1 MHLHFTETETETQNV
16 AVTDIIKKLGDES
29 QALVELTKTSTKS
42 VIPPED
48 SEDFSEQSMPLCTI
62 KGKTSCNIK
71 TFCFVR

>member
-16 AVTDIIKKLGDES
+16 EVTDIIKKLGDES
-29 QALVELTKTSTKS
+29 QAVSELTKTSTKS

-62 KGKTSCNIK
+62 KGM
-71 TFCFVR
+71 TFCFIT